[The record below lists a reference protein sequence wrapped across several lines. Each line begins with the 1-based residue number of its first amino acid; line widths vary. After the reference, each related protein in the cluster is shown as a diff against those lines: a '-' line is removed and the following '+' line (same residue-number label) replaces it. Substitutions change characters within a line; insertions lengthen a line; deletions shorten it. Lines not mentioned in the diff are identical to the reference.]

1 MKYLVGLWFLSAVYP
16 VVGFAQSDTIYSCS
30 IRPDTVPQIESAV
43 NSNLPGNRSKSDVTQ
58 CYIDIS
64 EKSYAYVAVRAH
76 IKEQSCTDK
85 PWPLDGSWCADQY
98 NYWANMWA
106 RLSINEGCEVRLDSW
121 DVYRDGGPG
130 GLVGDAGN
138 LAFLALRAGFLGDVS
153 DNIEFSVYGAIVDEM
168 SVNPKFR
175 AFCGK

>member
-1 MKYLVGLWFLSAVYP
+1 MKYLVGFWILSAVYP
-16 VVGFAQSDTIYSCS
+16 VVGLAQSNTVFSCS
-30 IRPDTVPQIESAV
+30 LRPDTIPQIESAV
-43 NSNLPGNRSKSDVTQ
+43 NSNLPGNRSKSEVTQ

-76 IKEQSCTDK
+76 IKDQSCTDR
-85 PWPLDGSWCADQY
+85 PWPLDGSWCMDQY

-106 RLSINEGCEVRLDSW
+106 KLSIDSCNVSVDSW

-130 GLVGDAGN
+130 GLVGDVGDV
-138 LAFLALRAGFLGDVS
+138 AFLVMRTDFHAYASRQ
-153 DNIEFSVYGAIVDEM
+153 IESQ
-168 SVNPKFR
+168 VNEVILEEINHNTTLK